1 MENTPLLENKPPLA
15 EADDHL
21 SHLLAP
27 ELETPWFKS
36 LIQNVR
42 DVIQP
47 VQLPPLEVTSKP
59 VAVKEIWGLYG
70 RNKRSGAYSLVI
82 HCAVVVLLFTVL
94 SSKAVQNVA
103 KQITTALIEP
113 DIAPYTPKATP

>member
-1 MENTPLLENKPPLA
+1 MENTPLLEKKPVPLQD
-15 EADDHL
+15 ADDHL
-21 SHLLAP
+21 NHLLAP

-70 RNKRSGAYSLVI
+70 RNKRSSAYSVAV
-82 HCAVVVLLFTVL
+82 HCAVVILLFTVL
-94 SSKAVQNVA
+94 SNKAVQKVA
-103 KQITTALIEP
+103 KQIT
-113 DIAPYTPKATP
+113 